1 MINSVNHDSVSR
13 LVVDRPMCLATAL
26 DKAFE
31 NIDCMSAILR
41 CQAKN
46 RFYESTQR
54 LIQPR
59 PVLWYRT
66 IFHHT
71 SAHMH
76 HFSFVLAGIYPN
88 LFHWDKMKV
97 PTKFADELSRIS
109 GQLNR
114 AEMLTAYR

>member
-1 MINSVNHDSVSR
+1 MISSASHASVSR
-13 LVVDRPMCLATAL
+13 LVTDRSMCLATAL

-59 PVLWYRT
+59 RVLWPQTECGACLRGRGARRT
-66 IFHHT
+66 TAIR
-71 SAHMH
+71 S
-76 HFSFVLAGIYPN
+76 
-88 LFHWDKMKV
+88 D
-97 PTKFADELSRIS
+97 ADVQDPRHPGDE
-109 GQLNR
+109 Q
-114 AEMLTAYR
+114 

>member
-1 MINSVNHDSVSR
+1 MINSASHDNVSR
-13 LVVDRPMCLATAL
+13 LVADKPMCLATAL

-59 PVLWYRT
+59 RVLWS
-66 IFHHT
+66 I
-71 SAHMH
+71 S
-76 HFSFVLAGIYPN
+76 PN
-88 LFHWDKMKV
+88 RGQPVSRFWA
-97 PTKFADELSRIS
+97 FRADVDLIARD
-109 GQLNR
+109 R
-114 AEMLTAYR
+114 P

>member
-1 MINSVNHDSVSR
+1 MINSASHDSVSR
-13 LVVDRPMCLATAL
+13 LVADRPMCLATAL

-59 PVLWYRT
+59 RVLWFQLSNSTSRQLDSNTYGLYVWLCKKERT
-66 IFHHT
+66 QSRVLLEHT
-71 SAHMH
+71 SFASPSIWLR
-76 HFSFVLAGIYPN
+76 FDAN
-88 LFHWDKMKV
+88 N
-97 PTKFADELSRIS
+97 PTAS
-109 GQLNR
+109 
-114 AEMLTAYR
+114 Y

>member
-1 MINSVNHDSVSR
+1 MIKSVSHDSVSR
-13 LVVDRPMCLATAL
+13 LVADSSMCFATTL

-59 PVLWYRT
+59 RVLCSRPLRAQSRCQIPAHARSHYGDDYKVNA
-66 IFHHT
+66 
-71 SAHMH
+71 SAD
-76 HFSFVLAGIYPN
+76 L
-88 LFHWDKMKV
+88 
-97 PTKFADELSRIS
+97 ER
-109 GQLNR
+109 R
-114 AEMLTAYR
+114 C